1 MLFVILDTNHPTIC
15 LLFLGRL
22 QQPPYFNVLTT
33 FIFYIYQTRAWLIDW
48 YETAVNAELLNISIV
63 NKGFWSYDVIT
74 SFHSDKLKD
83 VENIFAQ
90 SQSYGRMLEL

>member
-1 MLFVILDTNHPTIC
+1 M
-15 LLFLGRL
+15 
-22 QQPPYFNVLTT
+22 
-33 FIFYIYQTRAWLIDW
+33 IDW

-90 SQSYGRMLEL
+90 SQSYGKMLEL

>member
-1 MLFVILDTNHPTIC
+1 M
-15 LLFLGRL
+15 
-22 QQPPYFNVLTT
+22 
-33 FIFYIYQTRAWLIDW
+33 IDW
-48 YETAVNAELLNISIV
+48 HETAMNAEFRDISIV